1 MAGLYIRNVKLPES
15 AFDTRYLAVHQD
27 GTVEY
32 DGGPYG
38 WQTTTATP
46 APDHGRLGDLDRILE
61 IIDGIWD
68 CNDMVFKPND
78 HCCDIPKDCHG
89 CKWAETKRAIRE
101 IVANAPTIIP
111 ANRKEGET

>member
-15 AFDTRYLAVHQD
+15 AFDTLYLAVHRD

-46 APDHGRLGDLDRILE
+46 VQDHGKLIDADALPLGE
-61 IIDGIWD
+61 NVPTVMMHDGERWISAYELA
-68 CNDMVFKPND
+68 MAP
-78 HCCDIPKDCHG
+78 
-89 CKWAETKRAIRE
+89 
-101 IVANAPTIIP
+101 IVIP
-111 ANRKEGET
+111 AEPPKEEVEA